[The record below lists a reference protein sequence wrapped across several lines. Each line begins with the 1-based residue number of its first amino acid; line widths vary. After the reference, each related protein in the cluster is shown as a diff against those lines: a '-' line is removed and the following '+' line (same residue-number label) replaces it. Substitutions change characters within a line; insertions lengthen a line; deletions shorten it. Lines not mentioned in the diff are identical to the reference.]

1 MPRVTL
7 GIPPDDRSPFDD
19 TPSYE
24 ELCEQLA
31 ASEFVIEQQATEI
44 AELRSRLA
52 DLEQRLGKNPRNSSM
67 PPSAEGLSKPPAPNR
82 AERRAAKR
90 RPGKQPG
97 TEGKHLAQ
105 VADPDAVLTHT
116 PVVCTDCGADLSDAE
131 VIGVER
137 RQVFE
142 LPEVKAFVT
151 EHRMERR
158 RCVCGCETKAPPPRE
173 ATAPACYGPGVR
185 ALAVYLAV
193 HQHLPYDRMAQLFAD
208 VMGIEVSVGALA
220 QMVAEAG
227 GALGYFSALVRDLL
241 QEVPAVH
248 FDETGAR
255 VSGRLHWVHVAS
267 SALLTLIDCHR
278 RRGTLAMDDIGV
290 IAKMHG
296 IAVHD
301 GWRSYRTY
309 DVVHAL
315 CNAHHIRELSGVG
328 VGWTQGWANEMIDLL
343 VEAKDAVEAARA
355 AGSDRLDA
363 ATLHSIRVRYG
374 LLIAKGWV
382 VNPAPEVGKRSGVNK
397 TAANLLRRLDI
408 QRADV
413 LRFANDFDAPF
424 DNNQAERDIRMV
436 KLQQKISGTWRTL
449 TGARNYCAI
458 RGYIS
463 TMKKHDHGVLEGL
476 RRLFEGE
483 AWLPGWNPT
492 T

>member
-1 MPRVTL
+1 M

-24 ELCEQLA
+24 ELSEQLA
-31 ASEFVIEQQATEI
+31 ASQFVIEKQATEI

-67 PPSAEGLSKPPAPNR
+67 PPSAEGLSKPPTPNR

-105 VADPDAVLTHT
+105 VPEPDEVLTHT
-116 PVVCTDCGADLSDAE
+116 PAVCTDCGADLSDAD
-131 VIGVER
+131 VVSVER

-142 LPEVKAFVT
+142 LPAVKAHVT

-158 RCVCGCETKAPPPRE
+158 RCACGCETKTPAPPQ

-208 VMGIEVSVGALA
+208 VVGIEISVGALA

-227 GALGYFSALVRDLL
+227 GALGLFSAVVRDLL
-241 QEVPAVH
+241 QEAPAVH
-248 FDETGAR
+248 LDETGAR

-267 SALLTLIDCHR
+267 STLFTLIQCHE
-278 RRGTLAMDDIGV
+278 RRGTVAMDEMGV

-328 VGWTQGWANEMIDLL
+328 VVWNQGWANEMIGLL
-343 VEAKDAVEAARA
+343 VEAKEAVEAAQV
-355 AGSDRLDA
+355 GGLDYLEA

-374 LLIAKGWV
+374 LLIAKGWA

-397 TAANLLRRLDI
+397 TAANLLKRLDT

-413 LRFANDFDAPF
+413 LRFTNDFDAPF
-424 DNNQAERDIRMV
+424 DNNQAERDVRMV

-449 TGARNYCAI
+449 AGARNYCAI

-463 TMKKHDHGVLEGL
+463 TMKKHDQGILEGL
-476 RRLFEGE
+476 RHLFEGGV
-483 AWLPGWNPT
+483 WLPGGVTLT

>member
-24 ELCEQLA
+24 ELKEVVASLELVVDTQA
-31 ASEFVIEQQATEI
+31 AEI
-44 AELRSRLA
+44 TELRARLA
-52 DLEQRLGKNPRNSSM
+52 DLEDRLGRTPRNSSM

-105 VADPDAVLTHT
+105 VADPDTVLTHA
-116 PVVCTDCGADLSDAE
+116 PAVCTDCGADLSDAD
-131 VIGVER
+131 VVSIER

-158 RCVCGCETKAPPPRE
+158 RCACGCETKAPPPPE

-208 VMGIEVSVGALA
+208 VVGIELSGGALA

-227 GALGYFSALVRDLL
+227 GALGFFSALVRDLL
-241 QEVPAVH
+241 QEAPAVH

-267 SALLTLIDCHR
+267 SALYTLIDCHR
-278 RRGTLAMDDIGV
+278 RRGTLAMDDLGV
-290 IAKMHG
+290 IAKMNG

-343 VEAKDAVEAARA
+343 VEAKEAVDAAQG

-363 ATLHSIRVRYG
+363 STLHSIRVRHG
-374 LLIAKGWV
+374 LLIAKGWAA
-382 VNPAPEVGKRSGVNK
+382 NPVPEVGKRSGVNK
-397 TAANLLRRLDI
+397 TAANLLRRLDT

-413 LRFANDFDAPF
+413 LRFASDFDAPF
-424 DNNQAERDIRMV
+424 DNNQAERDVRMV

-449 TGARNYCAI
+449 VGARNYCAI

-463 TMKKHDHGVLEGL
+463 TMRKHDHGVLAGL
-476 RRLFEGE
+476 RRLFEGDV
-483 AWLPGWNPT
+483 WLPGGIPT